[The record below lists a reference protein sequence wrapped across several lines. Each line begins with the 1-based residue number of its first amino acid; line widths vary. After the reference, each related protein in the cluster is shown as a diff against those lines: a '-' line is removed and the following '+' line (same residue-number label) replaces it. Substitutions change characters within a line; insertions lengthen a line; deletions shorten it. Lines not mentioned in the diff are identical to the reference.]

1 MCPGVFIK
9 ETPTKI
15 KQIQTFMLSRTTPNT
30 AWQRNHNTVRHS
42 FSGKEFGPVAHSVIV
57 VLLLSVMGLMYLA
70 QINKTN
76 AFTYP
81 INELQTRKDSLVAE
95 QQQLKVEAARLG
107 SLDTVKNSTVAQN
120 LVSPSQIQTIR

>member
-1 MCPGVFIK
+1 MSD
-9 ETPTKI
+9 
-15 KQIQTFMLSRTTPNT
+15 KQ
-30 AWQRNHNTVRHS
+30 
-42 FSGKEFGPVAHSVIV
+42 FGPVAHTVVV

-76 AFTYP
+76 AYTYP
-81 INELQTRKDSLVAE
+81 INELQTKRTSLLAE

-120 LVSPSQIQTIR
+120 LVNPVKTQSIQ